1 MTPRRWFSAL
11 FDRALGAP
19 VSCSRALAS
28 PTVEKLCGLF
38 HNFCRAGLAKKSCT
52 RGLLSDFTRAG
63 VPDKLLHSAWRAEK
77 VFFRVKLSVPGTCRA
92 EDVTEYFKIGEASP
106 EGFFKS
112 VLTFQDVVATGRY
125 IQRHLFNEPEARQAR
140 CHMGNFPTHG
150 RAPHGPSAG
159 GPGRSPRIPQGKG
172 VLIGRIATRHSGFD
186 TSSVISLGVC
196 ARARTKSLHSS
207 SRVVSALPCVG
218 RANARDPHTK
228 DTVEEATGSPNE
240 EPRETAMDAPFC
252 CLPLFAWKR
261 ELTEDIGTRLC
272 GRFTVHKEGGR
283 ER

>member
-1 MTPRRWFSAL
+1 M
-11 FDRALGAP
+11 
-19 VSCSRALAS
+19 
-28 PTVEKLCGLF
+28 
-38 HNFCRAGLAKKSCT
+38 
-52 RGLLSDFTRAG
+52 
-63 VPDKLLHSAWRAEK
+63 PDKLLHSAWRAEK
-77 VFFRVKLSVPGTCRA
+77 LFFRVKLSVPGTCRA

-207 SRVVSALPCVG
+207 SRVVSVHSRVWGGQTPGIHTRRTQWRRRPALPTRSRG
-218 RANARDPHTK
+218 RRRWMRLFVAFLSSPGNASSRRTLVHACAGVSQSTK
-228 DTVEEATGSPNE
+228 RAAASVDVPAATGDASGRSP
-240 EPRETAMDAPFC
+240 PCFLYRVSFRG
-252 CLPLFAWKR
+252 LSH
-261 ELTEDIGTRLC
+261 I
-272 GRFTVHKEGGR
+272 
-283 ER
+283 